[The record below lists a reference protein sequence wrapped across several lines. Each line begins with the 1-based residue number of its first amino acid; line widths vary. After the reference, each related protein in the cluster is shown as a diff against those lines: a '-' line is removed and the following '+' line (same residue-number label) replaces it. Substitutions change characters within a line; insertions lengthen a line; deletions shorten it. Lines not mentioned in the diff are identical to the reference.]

1 VGHGLMWLRHDA
13 QIGFWGL
20 PAAGILFPG
29 LFIRNRAGDNHIIAR
44 LPVDRGAT

>member
-1 VGHGLMWLRHDA
+1 MGHGLMWLRHDA
-13 QIGFWGL
+13 QVGFWGL